1 MTKHYDYEDILNKD
15 WILSKWSSDINQMA
29 TYEVKVTGIVD
40 GPSGDDWVVGN
51 GWGLEEF
58 TMPLEHFRKQAVPM
72 GGKEACKAFMD
83 ELVA

>member
-1 MTKHYDYEDILNKD
+1 MTYNYEDVLNRPWILTKWSTDVNAMAEYEVRITAVIDGPNGHD
-15 WILSKWSSDINQMA
+15 WI
-29 TYEVKVTGIVD
+29 
-40 GPSGDDWVVGN
+40 VGE

-58 TMPLEHFRKQAVPM
+58 TMPLEHFRKQARPM